1 MRFQKRLLLNYVG
14 LLLAAVVSVCAL
26 SFQALWQRYKT
37 EEYSYLRTM
46 SRQMAQYMEL
56 EYSSMVE
63 VTESILSDSTAILDN
78 LKTLARTSGNSSY
91 RVNAEKNIETRMD
104 AYHIVK
110 NYYRVLIYNEQG
122 DIFASYNYD
131 DRTVHTRI
139 PDSQRVWMER
149 ARGRKGQP
157 ILMPVHGDPWG
168 KKEGPSV
175 YGILRE
181 ILGYDCYLEVQQKEE
196 SLTRIFTI
204 YDPNI
209 RVVAVFGENE
219 ILYGDAEDPGMDFYK
234 ELGARREDAVTEVG
248 NPLTKKAEIVSS
260 AYSELTGITVLVIED
275 RGIILEKMSG
285 LLWNAFLV
293 VVLAVGLLILFL
305 NRLSR
310 NMARPINELRRQMA
324 QTSLDNM
331 EDRIHMEDSM
341 DEIRALAQTYE
352 ELLRRLKESL
362 MNEKNLTNLQLQARY
377 DLLQAQINPH
387 FFHNVLNVISAKGLM
402 LGDESICE
410 ICGSLSDM
418 LRYAT
423 GNKTRYAQI
432 GEELKYLG
440 EYLYLMKLRYQHK
453 LEYLVE
459 TEEELGRQYVP
470 KIVFQQIVENS
481 IRHGFNDCVDVM
493 KIEVRGYLT
502 CAGRKWVMEFRDNG
516 TGIEEETVE
525 KLQREMEH
533 MRRQLTLH
541 HEQIEM
547 EIGGM
552 GLLNTYARL
561 FLFFGDAVVFAIDG
575 SAEGTVLKIEAPCTS
590 KDVPEKEENGA
601 ADIGGRRRERT

>member
-1 MRFQKRLLLNYVG
+1 MRFQKRLLLNFVC
-14 LLLAAVVSVCAL
+14 LLLIAAVAVCAL
-26 SFQALWQRYKT
+26 SFQASRQRYRA

-46 SRQMAQYMEL
+46 SRQMAQQLEL
-56 EYSSMVE
+56 EYNSMLE
-63 VTESILSDSTAILDN
+63 VTESILSDSTVILDN
-78 LKTLARTSGNSSY
+78 LKTLARTGEGSSY

-131 DRTVHTRI
+131 DRTVQNRI
-139 PDSQRVWMER
+139 PEEQRIWVEL
-149 ARGRKGQP
+149 ATGRKGQP
-157 ILMPVHGDPWG
+157 ILMPIHKDPWG
-168 KKEGPSV
+168 KKEGPNV

-196 SLTRIFTI
+196 SLTRIFTV
-204 YDPNI
+204 YDRNL
-209 RVVAVFGENE
+209 RAVAIFGENE
-219 ILYGDAEDPGMDFYK
+219 ILYGDESDPGMDFYR
-234 ELGARREDAVTEVG
+234 ELGFRREDTVTEMK
-248 NPLTKKAEIVSS
+248 NPLTGKKEIVSS

-275 RGIILEKMSG
+275 SGVILEKMSG
-285 LLWNAFLV
+285 LLWNAFFLV
-293 VVLAVGLLILFL
+293 ALVMGLLIIFL
-305 NRLSR
+305 NQVSR

-331 EDRIHMEDSM
+331 EDQIHIENSM
-341 DEIRALAQTYE
+341 DEIRALTQTYE
-352 ELLRRLKESL
+352 ELIRRLKEAL
-362 MNEKNLTNLQLQARY
+362 TNEKNLTNLQLQARY

-387 FFHNVLNVISAKGLM
+387 FFHNVLNVISSKGLM

-423 GNKTRYAQI
+423 GNKTRYTQI

-453 LEYLVE
+453 LEYQVE
-459 TEEELGRQYVP
+459 TEEKLNAQLIP

-481 IRHGFNDCVDVM
+481 IRHGFNDSVNVM
-493 KIEVRGYLT
+493 KIEVKGYLIDD
-502 CAGRKWVMEFRDNG
+502 GRKWAMEFRDNG
-516 TGIEEETVE
+516 TGIEEETAE
-525 KLQREMEH
+525 KLQKDMEN
-533 MRRQLTLH
+533 MRRQLMLH

-561 FLFFGDAVVFAIDG
+561 ILFFGDAIGFTIAG
-575 SAEGTVLKIEAPCTS
+575 SAEGTVVKIEAPCTS
-590 KDVPEKEENGA
+590 SDALQQSDESDTRDG
-601 ADIGGRRRERT
+601 